1 MALDL
6 WFRDDVAR
14 ILQATHETM
23 CSTAAVVGQG
33 AAGDAGGR
41 ERAAG
46 YRQGFGAALRAVA
59 TAFGVTDS
67 TPGGSPD
74 RWRPVAAPEMAASR
88 MVIDGEM
95 GSALG
100 SGNHN
105 PQPASPRSPEGDL
118 RGLASHKGHVGLGKA
133 WD

>member
-14 ILQATHETM
+14 ILQATHEAM

-59 TAFGVTDS
+59 TAFGVTEH
-67 TPGGSPD
+67 GSMPE
-74 RWRPVAAPEMAASR
+74 RWQVVGAPEVAPGR

-95 GSALG
+95 GGAVG

-105 PQPASPRSPEGDL
+105 PHPASPRSPEGDL
-118 RGLASHKGHVGLGKA
+118 RGLASHKGHEGLGKA

>member
-14 ILQATHETM
+14 ILQATHEAM

-59 TAFGVTDS
+59 TAFGVTEH
-67 TPGGSPD
+67 GSMLE
-74 RWRPVAAPEMAASR
+74 RWQVVGAPEVAPGR

-95 GSALG
+95 GGAVG
-100 SGNHN
+100 SGNH
-105 PQPASPRSPEGDL
+105 
-118 RGLASHKGHVGLGKA
+118 KGHEGLGKA